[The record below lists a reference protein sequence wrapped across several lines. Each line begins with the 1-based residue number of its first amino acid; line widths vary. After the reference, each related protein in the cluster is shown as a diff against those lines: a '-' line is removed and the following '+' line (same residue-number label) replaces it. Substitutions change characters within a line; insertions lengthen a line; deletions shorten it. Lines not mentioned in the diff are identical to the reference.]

1 MPNNVSIKRV
11 RSVIEELDRD
21 GDKEVFPDDPNV
33 SQFRRVSIR
42 SAEGASLREWVIKEK
57 VVNSIEI
64 GLAFG
69 FSALHICEGLL
80 QNNEENAKH
89 TIIDA
94 FQTQK
99 DKYDNV
105 GLNILARAGLD
116 RIIEF
121 HGEKSQL
128 VLPHFLREGRKFDF
142 GYIDG
147 CHLFDYVFLDLFY
160 LGQLIK
166 MKGIIYIDDLQ
177 YPAFRKATS
186 FFLKNLD
193 WKIEE
198 KGSDKEREW
207 LVMRTSQKQDKRHF
221 KYFIDF

>member
-1 MPNNVSIKRV
+1 MPENDSIRKV
-11 RSVIEELDRD
+11 RSVIRGLDRD
-21 GDKEVFPDDPNV
+21 GDKKVFPYNPNV
-33 SQFRRVSIR
+33 PLFRTASIPT
-42 SAEGASLREWVIKEK
+42 AEGESLREWIIKEK

-105 GLNILARAGLD
+105 GLNILARAGLEK
-116 RIIEF
+116 IIEF

-128 VLPHFLREGRKFDF
+128 VLPRLLREGRKFDF

-160 LGQLIK
+160 LGQLVK
-166 MKGIIYIDDLQ
+166 MGGIIYIDDYE
-177 YPAFRKATS
+177 YPALRKATS
-186 FFLKNLD
+186 FFVKNLD

-198 KGSDKEREW
+198 KGLYKEREW
-207 LVMRTSQKQDKRHF
+207 LVMRTSDKQDTRHF
-221 KYFIDF
+221 LDFIDF